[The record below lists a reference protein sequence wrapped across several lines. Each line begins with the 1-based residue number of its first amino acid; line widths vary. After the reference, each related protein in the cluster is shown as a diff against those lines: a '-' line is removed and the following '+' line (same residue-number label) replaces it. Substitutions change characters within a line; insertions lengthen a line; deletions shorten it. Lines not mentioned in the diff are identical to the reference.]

1 MKDYVAVTL
10 AGVPNVGKSTVFNA
24 LTGLRRHTGNWTGK
38 TVDCAVGYFDR
49 GGKHFSV
56 SDIPGAYSLFTHSP
70 EEDEAKRYI
79 LEENSDVTVVICD
92 ASSVERCLVPFFQI
106 GEATDRV
113 AVFVN
118 LCDEAKKNGISVDL
132 RMLEDRLGVPVV
144 GGSARWGDG
153 IDKLVS
159 VCADIADGKISP
171 SPAKADYGDAENVIA
186 RLIET
191 GMSRW
196 EAVRSI
202 CDAPENFGYPDAKA
216 LRDRVA
222 ESTAAA
228 CKAAARG
235 TVTREKSDRPS
246 RNEKIDRILTGRLTA
261 FPIMALLLIGIFF
274 LTVKG
279 ANYPSEGLWTVF
291 SFVLRHLKSAL
302 EAACLPPSLISFLCD
317 GVAGT
322 TGWIV
327 SVMLPPMAIFFPLFT
342 VAEDLGYLPR
352 VAFDLDRCFKGC
364 GGCGK
369 QALCMCMGLG
379 CNAVGVSGCR
389 IIDSKRERLI
399 ATVTNSFIPCN
410 GRFPTVLTLCAL
422 FFTGSG
428 RSSGLVSAAVLTL
441 AVILSVTVTLL
452 TSLVLS
458 KTVLKGR
465 PSFFTL
471 ELPPYR
477 TPNIIETVKRSVLD
491 RTLFVLARAVS
502 VAAPAGAVIWLLSNI
517 SIGDTVILSAIT
529 DLFDPVGRI
538 MGLDGVILT
547 AFLLSLPANEIT
559 LPVMI
564 MAYTASGTLS
574 DQSDVLFI
582 GEVMRQNGWNTL
594 TAVCTL
600 IFTLF
605 HWPCSTTLLTIKK
618 ETGSIPVTVFSA
630 LLPTAIG
637 AGLCAAVTAISELA
651 SQVLHRIF

>member
-1 MKDYVAVTL
+1 MSGMKRDVAVTL

-49 GGKHFSV
+49 GGRHFSV

-70 EEDEAKRYI
+70 EENEAKRYI

-92 ASSVERCLVPFFQI
+92 ASSIERCLVPFFQI
-106 GEATDRV
+106 GEATDRI

-118 LCDEAKKNGISVDL
+118 LCDEAKKNGISVDIQ
-132 RMLEDRLGVPVV
+132 MLESRLGVPVV
-144 GGSARWGDG
+144 AGSARLGTG
-153 IDKLVS
+153 INSLVS
-159 VCADIADGKISP
+159 VCTDIADRKILP
-171 SPAKADYGDAENVIA
+171 TPAKVDYGDMEKEIA
-186 RLIET
+186 CLEEA

-202 CDAPENFGYPDAKA
+202 YDAPENFGHPDAKA

-228 CKAAARG
+228 CKAAVSG
-235 TVTREKSDRPS
+235 IVIREETDRPS

-261 FPIMALLLIGIFF
+261 FPIMTLLLLGIFF

-279 ANYPSEGLWTVF
+279 ANYPSDGLWAIF

-302 EAACLPPSLISFLCD
+302 EAVCFPPALISFLCD
-317 GVAGT
+317 GVVGT

-342 VAEDLGYLPR
+342 IAEDLGYLPR

-389 IIDSKRERLI
+389 IIDSKKERLI

-410 GRFPTVLTLCAL
+410 GRFPTILALCTL
-422 FFTGSG
+422 FFTGSDG
-428 RSSGLVSAAVLTL
+428 SSGLVSAAVLTL
-441 AVILSVTVTLL
+441 TVMLSVAITLL
-452 TSLVLS
+452 ASLVLS
-458 KTVLKGR
+458 KTVIKGR
-465 PSFFTL
+465 TSCFTL

-491 RTLFVLARAVS
+491 KTLFVLARAVS
-502 VAAPAGAVIWLLSNI
+502 VAAPAGAVIWILSRL

-529 DLFDPVGRI
+529 DLFDPIGNI

-559 LPVMI
+559 LPIMI
-564 MAYTASGTLS
+564 MAYTVSDTLS
-574 DQSDVLFI
+574 NQNDVLFI
-582 GEVMRQNGWNTL
+582 GEVLRQNGWSTV

-605 HWPCSTTLLTIKK
+605 HCPCSTTLLTIKK
-618 ETGSIPVTVFSA
+618 ETKSIPVTVFAA

-637 AGLCAAVTAISELA
+637 MVLCSAVATISKLA
-651 SQVLHRIF
+651 SQVFH

>member
-1 MKDYVAVTL
+1 MNNYATITL
-10 AGVPNVGKSTVFNA
+10 AGVPNVGKSTLFNA

-49 GGKHFSV
+49 GGRHFSV

-79 LEENSDVTVVICD
+79 MKENSDVTVVICD
-92 ASSVERCLVPFFQI
+92 ASSIERCLVPFFQI
-106 GEATDRV
+106 GEATDRI

-118 LCDEAKKNGISVDL
+118 LCDEAKKNGIAVDL
-132 RMLEDRLGVPVV
+132 QILESRLGVPVV
-144 GGSARWGDG
+144 GGSARRGTG
-153 IDKLVS
+153 IDKLIS
-159 VCADIADGKISP
+159 VCTDIADGKISP
-171 SPAKADYGDAENVIA
+171 SPVKADYGDMEEKISHFTEAG
-186 RLIET
+186 L
-191 GMSRW
+191 SRW

-202 CDAPENFGYPDAKA
+202 YDSPENFGYPDAQA

-228 CKAAARG
+228 CKAAASG
-235 TVTREKSDRPS
+235 TVTREKTGCPS
-246 RNEKIDRILTGRLTA
+246 RSEKIDRILTGRLTA
-261 FPIMALLLIGIFF
+261 FPIMALLLLGIFF

-279 ANYPSEGLWTVF
+279 ANYPSEGLWAAF
-291 SFVLRHLKSAL
+291 SFVLRHLKSTL
-302 EAACLPPSLISFLCD
+302 EAVHLPPSPISFLCD
-317 GVAGT
+317 GVVGT

-389 IIDSKRERLI
+389 IIDSKRERLV

-410 GRFPTVLTLCAL
+410 GRFPTVLTICTL

-428 RSSGLVSAAVLTL
+428 RSSGLVSATVLTL
-441 AVILSVTVTLL
+441 AVMLSVTVTLL
-452 TSLVLS
+452 ASLVLS

-502 VAAPAGAVIWLLSNI
+502 VAAPAGAVIWLLSHLC
-517 SIGDTVILSAIT
+517 IGDTVILSAVT
-529 DLFDPVGRI
+529 DLFDPIGRI

-559 LPVMI
+559 LPIMI

-574 DQSDVLFI
+574 EQSDVLFI
-582 GEVMRQNGWNTL
+582 GEVLRQNGWSTV

-618 ETGSIPVTVFSA
+618 ETDSIPVTVFSA

-637 AGLCAAVTAISELA
+637 AGLCTAVAAISKLA
-651 SQVLHRIF
+651 SQVLHQIF